1 MLGIRLTSGVSDTNQ
16 IALVLNMGRDQG
28 EMNPG
33 TGNYIP
39 GEGCPVLRGAWLRVS
54 RQALG
59 LGQTNPSPL
68 GAHQRFSGSR
78 EKHRVNESWTWE
90 PLLSLHG

>member
-1 MLGIRLTSGVSDTNQ
+1 MFVVRLNPRVSDINK
-16 IALVLNMGRDQG
+16 IALVFNMGRNQG

-54 RQALG
+54 RQRLVAWAKLLLG
-59 LGQTNPSPL
+59 LNKDSVALERNT
-68 GAHQRFSGSR
+68 
-78 EKHRVNESWTWE
+78 V
-90 PLLSLHG
+90 

>member
-1 MLGIRLTSGVSDTNQ
+1 MLVVRLTPGVSDINK
-16 IALVLNMGRDQG
+16 IALVFNMGRDQG

-54 RQALG
+54 RQRLVAWARQAPLLLG
-59 LGQTNPSPL
+59 LTKDSVALERNT
-68 GAHQRFSGSR
+68 
-78 EKHRVNESWTWE
+78 V
-90 PLLSLHG
+90 

>member
-1 MLGIRLTSGVSDTNQ
+1 MLGIRLTAGVSDTNQ

-39 GEGCPVLRGAWLRVS
+39 GEGCPVLRGAWLTVS
-54 RQALG
+54 ADGRSAVEG
-59 LGQTNPSPL
+59 PSVEEARPL
-68 GAHQRFSGSR
+68 
-78 EKHRVNESWTWE
+78 VI
-90 PLLSLHG
+90 

>member
-1 MLGIRLTSGVSDTNQ
+1 MLGIRLTAGVSDINQ
-16 IALVLNMGRDQG
+16 IALVFRDQG

-54 RQALG
+54 RQRLLAWARQTPLLLGLTKDSVALG
-59 LGQTNPSPL
+59 RNTM
-68 GAHQRFSGSR
+68 
-78 EKHRVNESWTWE
+78 
-90 PLLSLHG
+90 